1 MLLKKKKV
9 LEKVQRFASWALMS
23 KPFKNK
29 KHYLLDNKICFDV
42 KDSEDYTNHIE
53 MSGFYCS
60 SIISYGSDENGIV
73 RFMRHVVFPT
83 LRVNPNLTD
92 SHLACNFGGALI
104 DINGVLSNE
113 KAVRFVF
120 DGILNV
126 YSVIGDF
133 QIHRKIFTAPDNSA
147 LVEIIDIKNCSEH
160 SANIKITGLEEE
172 KIIPAEY
179 CVDPD
184 GYKLFTQLDKQKAL
198 IVPGETSQFCISYC
212 ACKKNENL
220 FVNCT
225 EEYKKRRDFLI
236 SLKSMFIV
244 NTPDEK
250 INIMAY
256 YAKIRASESIY
267 KTKAGLMHS
276 PGGGAYYAAFWTND
290 QCEYINPLFANLG
303 YETAVKQ
310 SLNCYKM
317 YQKYITPKKALITS
331 IIAQG
336 DGIWHGAKDRGDSAM
351 YAYGCSR
358 FLLALGDE
366 EIAKQYIQGIRDC
379 LEYTISKKNLF
390 GVIKSDSDELENR
403 FKSGKA
409 NLCTSCLA
417 YDAFLSASYLEKELG
432 NQQRADRY
440 YKEAVD
446 LEKAIEAYFGKNIE
460 NYETYMYC
468 KGEKHL
474 RSWIAIPLAVGIF
487 KRKNE
492 TAKALLSPGLHVQ
505 EGFVTRSGEKTF
517 WDRSTLYAIRGLFCA
532 GFADEAQELLKTYS
546 RARLLGEHIPYAVEA
561 FPEGNQAHLSA
572 ESGLYLR
579 IFTEGITGYRPT
591 GFKSFEL
598 KPNLPSEWN
607 YMEINRIQLCGETAD
622 IKITRK
628 EECYKII
635 VNTADKE
642 IKCSGKKAEIKFK

>member
-1 MLLKKKKV
+1 MQLKKKQI
-9 LEKVQRFASWALMS
+9 LEKVPRFAPWALMN
-23 KPFKNK
+23 KPFKNE
-29 KHYLLDNKICFDV
+29 KHYLYESKICFDV
-42 KDSEDYTNHIE
+42 KDGEDYANHIE
-53 MSGFYCS
+53 MSGFCCS
-60 SIISYGSDENGIV
+60 SIISYGSDENGLV
-73 RFMRHVVFPT
+73 RFMRHIIFPT
-83 LRVNPNLTD
+83 LRVYPNLTG
-92 SHLACNFGGALI
+92 SHLACNFNGADI
-104 DINGVLSNE
+104 EINGVRLNE
-113 KAVRFVF
+113 KAIRFVF
-120 DGILNV
+120 DGTLNV
-126 YSVIGDF
+126 YSVIGDI
-133 QIHRKIFTAPDNSA
+133 QIHRKIFTAPDSPA
-147 LVEIIDIKNCSEH
+147 LVEMIEVKNTSEQ

-172 KIIPAEY
+172 KIIPSEY
-179 CVDPD
+179 CVDEN
-184 GYKLFTQLDKQKAL
+184 GYKLFTQIDKQEAL
-198 IVPGETSQFCISYC
+198 IAPGEISRFCIAYC
-212 ACKKNENL
+212 ACKKNENI
-220 FVNCT
+220 FVDCI
-225 EEYKKRRDFLI
+225 EEYKKRIDFLTN
-236 SLKSMFIV
+236 LKSMFVV

-303 YETAVKQ
+303 YEPAIEQ

-317 YQKYITPKKALITS
+317 YQKYISPKKALITS

-366 EIAKQYIQGIRDC
+366 KIAKQYIQGIRDC
-379 LEYTISKKNLF
+379 LEYTISKKNRF
-390 GVIKSDSDELENR
+390 GVIRSDSDELENR

-432 NQQRADRY
+432 NQQNADRY
-440 YKEAVD
+440 FKEAVD

-487 KRKNE
+487 KRKDE
-492 TAKALLSPGLHVQ
+492 TVKALLSPELHVQ

-532 GFADEAQELLKTYS
+532 DFADEAYELLKTYS

-579 IFTEGITGYRPT
+579 IFTEGIAGYRPT

-598 KPNLPSEWN
+598 KPHLPSSWN
-607 YMEINRIQLCGETAD
+607 YMEINNIKLCGKTAD
-622 IKITRK
+622 IKIIRNK
-628 EECYKII
+628 DSYEMI
-635 VNTADKE
+635 VKTADKE
-642 IKCSGKKAEIKFK
+642 IKCSGKKAEFRL

>member
-1 MLLKKKKV
+1 MIKKKKN
-9 LEKVQRFASWALMS
+9 LEKVPRFASWALMN
-23 KPFKNK
+23 KPFKNE
-29 KHYLLDNKICFDV
+29 KHYLHESKICFDV
-42 KDSEDYTNHIE
+42 KAGEEYTNHVE

-60 SIISYGSDENGIV
+60 SIISYGSDANGFV

-92 SHLACNFGGALI
+92 SHLACNFNGAVI
-104 DINGVLSNE
+104 EINGMQSNE

-126 YSVIGDF
+126 YSIIGDF
-133 QIHRKIFTAPDNSA
+133 QIHRKIFTAPDSPS
-147 LVEIIDIKNCSEH
+147 LVEIIEVENGSKQT
-160 SANIKITGLEEE
+160 ANINITGLESE
-172 KIIPAEY
+172 KLISSEY
-179 CVDPD
+179 CVGFN
-184 GYKLFTQLDKQKAL
+184 GYKLFTQIDKHEVRIA
-198 IVPGETSQFCISYC
+198 PGETDQFYVAYG
-212 ACKKNENL
+212 ACSGSENL
-220 FVNCT
+220 IVNCI
-225 EEYKKRRDFLI
+225 EEHKKRTDFLMR
-236 SLKSMFIV
+236 LKSIFV
-244 NTPDEK
+244 VDTPDEK

-256 YAKIRASESIY
+256 YAKIRAAESIY

-276 PGGGAYYAAFWTND
+276 PGGGAYYAALWTND

-317 YQKYITPKKALITS
+317 YQKYINPKKALITS
-331 IIAQG
+331 IISQG

-358 FLLALGDE
+358 FLLALGDKK
-366 EIAKQYIQGIRDC
+366 IAEKYIQGIRDC
-379 LEYTISKKNLF
+379 LTYTISKKNRF

-417 YDAFLSASYLEKELG
+417 YDAFLSTAYLEKDLG

-440 YKEAVD
+440 FKEAGN
-446 LEKAIEAYFGKNIE
+446 LKNAIEAYFGKNIE

-474 RSWIAIPLAVGIF
+474 RSWISIPLAVGIF
-487 KRKNE
+487 TRKDE

-517 WDRSTLYAIRGLFCA
+517 WDRSTLYAIRGLFYA
-532 GFADEAQELLKTYS
+532 GFADEANELLKTYS

-561 FPEGNQAHLSA
+561 FPEGNQSHLSA

-579 IFTEGITGYRPT
+579 IFTEGIVGYRPT

-598 KPNLPSEWN
+598 KPDLPSDWN
-607 YMEINRIQLCGETAD
+607 HMEINNIKLCGETAD
-622 IKITRK
+622 IKIIRK
-628 EECYKII
+628 EENYEMI
-635 VNTADKE
+635 VKTADKE
-642 IKCSGKKAEIKFK
+642 IKCAGKNAEIRF